1 MSQIVKLLRER
12 HQKKEKSGWYWPQTL
27 QEEAEPIRN
36 TESLY
41 FNAFT
46 EHMTSVIT
54 AFGARSANETGPQ
67 NPAKPQLQ

>member
-1 MSQIVKLLRER
+1 MSQIVKILRKR

-27 QEEAEPIRN
+27 PEEAEMMRN

-41 FNAFT
+41 FIAFT
-46 EHMTSVIT
+46 ENMTSVIT

-67 NPAKPQLQ
+67 SPAQAQLQ